1 MYFTEV
7 LKLYKKNPANV
18 EIDKVW
24 LRSDGAGCYKSSS
37 MILAEYEMRKS
48 IKGITIMGHIFS
60 AAAGG
65 KYKCKFIHTTHIYMC
80 FRTQFWTFSIFLSLR
95 FYVKSIL
102 EKVKLQ
108 KFHFCNFMG
117 SEFLIWVNFSLQKMQ
132 KFMKYQNS

>member
-80 FRTQFWTFSIFLSLR
+80 LAQ
-95 FYVKSIL
+95 
-102 EKVKLQ
+102 
-108 KFHFCNFMG
+108 CC
-117 SEFLIWVNFSLQKMQ
+117 
-132 KFMKYQNS
+132 QN

>member
-24 LRSDGAGCYKSSS
+24 IRSDGAGCYKSSS

-65 KYKCKFIHTTHIYMC
+65 KYKCKLFTQVTLTRNDKMFI
-80 FRTQFWTFSIFLSLR
+80 TFIAF
-95 FYVKSIL
+95 V
-102 EKVKLQ
+102 
-108 KFHFCNFMG
+108 
-117 SEFLIWVNFSLQKMQ
+117 FS
-132 KFMKYQNS
+132 